1 MEESKKNKKNII
13 QENIIQ
19 VIKNGGVVVFP
30 TDTVYGIGA
39 LPQKEPVEKIYK
51 IKKRDFSK
59 KIIALISD
67 KKILKDLVQ
76 ESCENMSKINK
87 ILEKYWPG
95 ELTVIFR
102 ANKNFTHKFDAQMET
117 IGIRIPKNKLAL
129 ELIEKAGGIL
139 LTTSANISGKSAVSQ
154 ISDLDLE
161 IQKKSDAVVF
171 DKKNEN
177 LTGEPSTIIKY
188 EDGKLTLLRQGNIL
202 FKEIEKN
209 FDC

>member
-1 MEESKKNKKNII
+1 
-13 QENIIQ
+13 
-19 VIKNGGVVVFP
+19 
-30 TDTVYGIGA
+30 
-39 LPQKEPVEKIYK
+39 
-51 IKKRDFSK
+51 
-59 KIIALISD
+59 
-67 KKILKDLVQ
+67 
-76 ESCENMSKINK
+76 MSKINK

-161 IQKKSDAVVF
+161 IQK
-171 DKKNEN
+171 NQM
-177 LTGEPSTIIKY
+177 
-188 EDGKLTLLRQGNIL
+188 R
-202 FKEIEKN
+202 
-209 FDC
+209 

>member
-1 MEESKKNKKNII
+1 M
-13 QENIIQ
+13 
-19 VIKNGGVVVFP
+19 
-30 TDTVYGIGA
+30 
-39 LPQKEPVEKIYK
+39 LKID
-51 IKKRDFSK
+51 R
-59 KIIALISD
+59 
-67 KKILKDLVQ
+67 
-76 ESCENMSKINK
+76 

-129 ELIEKAGGIL
+129 ELIERAGGIL

-177 LTGEPSTIIKY
+177 LTGKPSTIIKY

>member
-87 ILEKYWPG
+87 ILEK
-95 ELTVIFR
+95 
-102 ANKNFTHKFDAQMET
+102 
-117 IGIRIPKNKLAL
+117 
-129 ELIEKAGGIL
+129 
-139 LTTSANISGKSAVSQ
+139 
-154 ISDLDLE
+154 
-161 IQKKSDAVVF
+161 
-171 DKKNEN
+171 
-177 LTGEPSTIIKY
+177 
-188 EDGKLTLLRQGNIL
+188 
-202 FKEIEKN
+202 
-209 FDC
+209 